1 MTTKTQRNWKQ
12 YNESLVA
19 RGDVTFWFDQEV
31 IKSWTPKHSI
41 LKRGRPMLYS
51 DLAIETILT
60 VREVFHLTYRAVEGF
75 SRSLFGMLGIENT
88 SVPDYSS
95 LCKRA
100 KTLNV
105 AIKVQNKQG
114 PLNVC
119 IDSTGLKVFGE
130 GEWKVRKHG
139 ASKRRVWVKLHLA
152 IDPNTGQVVAGVT
165 TTNSIDDAAVT
176 PNLLEQ
182 IDGDIVTV
190 YGDTG
195 YDKRKV
201 YDATD
206 KYGARLIVPPRKN
219 ARIDHIGTW
228 GNNGNIRNQAIR
240 QMREG
245 RLDEWKRENGYG
257 CRSLVETAMFRV
269 KQSFGDR
276 LKSRLPATQQTEV
289 MIKLNALNRFAI
301 K

>member
-1 MTTKTQRNWKQ
+1 MTQKTQRNWKQ
-12 YNESLVA
+12 YNDSLVA

-31 IKSWTPKHSI
+31 IKGWTPKHSI

-75 SRSLFGMLGIENT
+75 SRSLFDLLDVKNV

-100 KTLNV
+100 KTLDV
-105 AIKVQNKQG
+105 AIKVQGKRG
-114 PLNVC
+114 SLNVC

-139 ASKRRVWVKLHLA
+139 YSKHRVWVKVHLA
-152 IDPNTGQVVAGVT
+152 IDPDTGQVIAGHT
-165 TTNSIDDAAVT
+165 TTNSIDDASVT
-176 PNLLEQ
+176 PKLLEQ
-182 IDGDIVTV
+182 IDGDFTTI
-190 YGDTG
+190 YGDSG

-219 ARIDHIGTW
+219 ARIDHIGSW
-228 GNNGNIRNQAIR
+228 GNNGEIRNQAIS
-240 QMREG
+240 QMRKG

-257 CRSLVETAMFRV
+257 CRSLVETTMFRI

-276 LKSRLPATQQTEV
+276 LKSRLPATQQTET
-289 MIKLNALNRFAI
+289 MIKLNALNRLAI